1 MFSQP
6 VLEKAEHHRAQ
17 DLEPSAP
24 HCLWGKAENP
34 YVDGE
39 AEFHLSVLN
48 YIMEE
53 LKLLFF
59 IHMLRLSQGA
69 ASRIPVLFPC
79 DPVAL
84 QELPV

>member
-1 MFSQP
+1 MQ
-6 VLEKAEHHRAQ
+6 
-17 DLEPSAP
+17 
-24 HCLWGKAENP
+24 
-34 YVDGE
+34 VDGE

-69 ASRIPVLFPC
+69 PSRIPVLFPC